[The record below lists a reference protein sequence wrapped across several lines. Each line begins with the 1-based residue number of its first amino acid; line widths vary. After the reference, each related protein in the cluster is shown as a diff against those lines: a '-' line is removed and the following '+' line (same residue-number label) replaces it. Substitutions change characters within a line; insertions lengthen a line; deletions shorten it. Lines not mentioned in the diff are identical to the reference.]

1 MGELSV
7 YLDGRIVPAGEAKVS
22 VYDAGLLHGA
32 SAFTTML
39 AHNGV
44 VFRLGRH
51 LGRLMR
57 TVELLSMRTAEDADA
72 LTSAVEQVLEAN
84 CLTEARMR
92 ITLTAGGVRDD
103 SPPVML
109 VTAEP
114 LPEYPREW
122 YEKGVTVIVSSF
134 RQESCSAMFGHK
146 TGCYLPRVMALREAA
161 GKGADEALWFTAD
174 NRLAEACFNNVFLV
188 LDEKVRTPPLDT
200 PVLGGVVREAV
211 GQLCGE
217 LGIDH
222 DDQTPLTVHEML
234 AAREVFLTASCSGIR
249 PVVRIERHA
258 VGDEKPGEITRKIM
272 SAYRELLDR
281 ECKCNAGSR

>member
-103 SPPVML
+103 SPPVTL

-122 YEKGVTVIVSSF
+122 YERASRSSSRRF
-134 RQESCSAMFGHK
+134 ARS
-146 TGCYLPRVMALREAA
+146 PALR
-161 GKGADEALWFTAD
+161 
-174 NRLAEACFNNVFLV
+174 
-188 LDEKVRTPPLDT
+188 
-200 PVLGGVVREAV
+200 
-211 GQLCGE
+211 
-217 LGIDH
+217 
-222 DDQTPLTVHEML
+222 
-234 AAREVFLTASCSGIR
+234 CSG
-249 PVVRIERHA
+249 
-258 VGDEKPGEITRKIM
+258 TRQ
-272 SAYRELLDR
+272 AATCR
-281 ECKCNAGSR
+281 A